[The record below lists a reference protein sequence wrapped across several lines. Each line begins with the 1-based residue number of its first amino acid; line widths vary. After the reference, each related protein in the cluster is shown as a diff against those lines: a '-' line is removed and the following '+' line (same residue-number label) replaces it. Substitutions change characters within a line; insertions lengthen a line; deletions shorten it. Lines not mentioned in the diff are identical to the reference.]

1 MTKVTKEMRE
11 QWRIEYEQQK
21 AAEKLIVD
29 TLLAE
34 EEMLD
39 EDGYPTI
46 AAETV
51 VSLWPWEDKKGW
63 FLFIESIWHL
73 RSWGWHEST
82 EPKDYPKDKT
92 VQRFDISTAGWSGN
106 ESLIHAMEKNSFM
119 WATTWVQSRRGGHY
133 IFEIDNDE

>member
-11 QWRIEYEQQK
+11 QWRIEAERQR

-51 VSLWPWEDKKGW
+51 VTLWPWDDKKGW

-73 RSWGWHEST
+73 RSWGWHESIV
-82 EPKDYPKDKT
+82 PHDYHKDTT

-106 ESLIHAMEKNSFM
+106 EALIAAMEKNSFM